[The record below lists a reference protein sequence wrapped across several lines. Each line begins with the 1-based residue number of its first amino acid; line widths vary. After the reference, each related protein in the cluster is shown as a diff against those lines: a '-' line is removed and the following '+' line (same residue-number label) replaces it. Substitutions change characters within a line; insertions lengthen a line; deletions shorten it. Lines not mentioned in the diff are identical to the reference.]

1 MPRIKGPRKINRY
14 PDEFK
19 VRAVRMSAL
28 PRVQVQDVAHALDIH
43 PFMLSRWRKLVR
55 EGVLVADD
63 DVILDPET
71 TAELQRL
78 RQIERDYALLKEEHA
93 LLKKAIRF
101 CSERKRKSSRSSSRT
116 GKPTMSR

>member
-1 MPRIKGPRKINRY
+1 
-14 PDEFK
+14 
-19 VRAVRMSAL
+19 
-28 PRVQVQDVAHALDIH
+28 VQDVAHALDIH

-55 EGVLVADD
+55 EGRLVADD

-116 GKPTMSR
+116 GKPTTSR